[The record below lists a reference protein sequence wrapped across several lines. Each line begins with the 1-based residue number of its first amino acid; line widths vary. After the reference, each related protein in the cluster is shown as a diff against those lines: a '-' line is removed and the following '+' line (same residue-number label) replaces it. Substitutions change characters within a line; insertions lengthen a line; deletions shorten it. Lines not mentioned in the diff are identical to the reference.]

1 MLQRCAGVTKA
12 CADFRIAQLAG
23 GLGRAAG
30 GCDREQHEN
39 SNSRACGAA
48 FGVPLEI
55 LQLIVSGVS
64 QGCVY
69 GLIALGF
76 VLIYKATEMVNFAQG
91 DIMMLGAYVAITF
104 VSLWEWPF
112 LPAALATVAVMAV
125 VGVVLERVLLRPMIG
140 EPHFAVLML
149 TIGLGFVL
157 RALAGAVWGNEPRAL
172 PTPYSGEVLRLGE
185 AVIGYET
192 LAIILGTA
200 VLCLAMYL
208 FFRYSR
214 VGIAMQA
221 ASQNQLAAFYVGIPV
236 KRMYALVWAISA
248 AIAGV
253 AGMLTAPVS
262 LVDPLIGF
270 VGIKAFAAAIVGGFG
285 SLPGAIIGGLLVGLV
300 EQFAGRYL
308 PPGFG
313 DTSAYVLLLVM
324 LLIRPQGLFA
334 TMQKKKV

>member
-1 MLQRCAGVTKA
+1 ME
-12 CADFRIAQLAG
+12 IIQL
-23 GLGRAAG
+23 
-30 GCDREQHEN
+30 
-39 SNSRACGAA
+39 
-48 FGVPLEI
+48 
-55 LQLIVSGVS
+55 LISGIS

-104 VSLWEWPF
+104 ITIWDWPYYWAV
-112 LPAALATVAVMAV
+112 PAAIAVMAL
-125 VGVVLERVLLRPMIG
+125 VGVVLERILLRPMIG

-157 RALAGAVWGNEPRAL
+157 RAVAGAIWGNEPRAM
-172 PTPYSGEVLRLGE
+172 PTPYSGDVIRLGE
-185 AVIGYET
+185 LVIGYEN

-200 VLCLAMYL
+200 VLCLLMWL
-208 FFRYSR
+208 FFKFTR

-236 KRMYALVWAISA
+236 KAMYSLVWALSAGIA
-248 AIAGV
+248 AIAGI
-253 AGMLTAPVS
+253 LTAPVS
-262 LVDPLIGF
+262 LVYPLIGF

-285 SLPGAIIGGLLVGLV
+285 SMPGAIIGGLLVGIV
-300 EQFAGRYL
+300 EQFAGLYL
-308 PPGFG
+308 PPGFS

-324 LLIRPQGLFA
+324 LLLRPQGLFA